1 MIACGSPV
9 ESIDDAI
16 PTDGLVAFYPF
27 NGGANDA
34 SGNGNHGSVVG
45 ATLDLDR
52 FANSQSAYS
61 FDGDNDYIQLSFY
74 PVYGITDDFTYSVWV
89 KHSSSQTVNSR
100 ILGFERT
107 NAQEFC
113 VARRTTSVIRYTLRD
128 DDHYQ
133 TDCETSESYNDGQ
146 WHNVVVVRDASTD
159 ELSIYVDGNLTS
171 VENDATQTA
180 INTESSMWLAVGAN
194 NHSSGVCHYYQGS
207 IDDIRIYDRVLNETE
222 IQALYFEGD

>member
-1 MIACGSPV
+1 MKDVRAFAFCCTLLTGILVSCGSPV
-9 ESIDDAI
+9 ESIDDAM

-27 NGGANDA
+27 NGSANDA

-74 PVYGITDDFTYSVWV
+74 PVSGITDDFTYSVWV

-133 TDCETSESYNDGQ
+133 
-146 WHNVVVVRDASTD
+146 
-159 ELSIYVDGNLTS
+159 
-171 VENDATQTA
+171 
-180 INTESSMWLAVGAN
+180 
-194 NHSSGVCHYYQGS
+194 
-207 IDDIRIYDRVLNETE
+207 ID
-222 IQALYFEGD
+222 